1 MTRACFYK
9 AGKLYSSFEIE
20 GHALL
25 SLDTP
30 DVLCAAI
37 SGMTNLVVN
46 TLVEVLSA
54 ELDLNIDDRKPSIKA
69 KIVSCPNDSRQALDA
84 IIQGFVLQLQ
94 DMEKQYPDNLCVKVK
109 ENTTKGTK
117 NHD

>member
-9 AGKLYSSFEIE
+9 VGDFYSSFEIE

-37 SGMTNLVVN
+37 SGMTNLVIN
-46 TLVEVLSA
+46 TLVEVLHA
-54 ELDLNIDDRKPSIKA
+54 ELDLKVDDRKPSIKA
-69 KIVSCPNDSRQALDA
+69 DVLSCPNDSRQAVEA
-84 IIQGFVLQLQ
+84 VIQGFVLQLQ
-94 DMEKQYPDNLCVKVK
+94 DMREQYPNNLCVKVK